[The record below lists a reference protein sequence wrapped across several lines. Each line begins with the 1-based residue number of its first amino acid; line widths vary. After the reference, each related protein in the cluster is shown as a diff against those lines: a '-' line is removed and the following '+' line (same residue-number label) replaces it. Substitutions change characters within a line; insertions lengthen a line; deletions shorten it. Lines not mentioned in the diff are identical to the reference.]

1 MRCGR
6 LALARGHS
14 GEPQDREDPGLLLRF
29 VPEFGRSCHRGI
41 LPPWE
46 IVKIHGRFQKSSSL
60 FHFSKNPRW
69 CKNSTVV
76 ILAEVG
82 PIGDAAPQALRGLR
96 GGWRSP
102 RRRLRAHG
110 PGRAGVGLHPE
121 LQNRVRLLPV
131 AQPQTY
137 PAMGAGDGAGCV
149 QPQGGREHRS
159 TQKAG
164 GAGWRAVRCG
174 SGGPSR
180 SSPPC

>member
-29 VPEFGRSCHRGI
+29 VPEFGRSLELVQGGRHFATVGHRKIPRSI
-41 LPPWE
+41 L
-46 IVKIHGRFQKSSSL
+46 KSSSL
-60 FHFSKNPRW
+60 FSTSK
-69 CKNSTVV
+69 KSTVAQKSTV
-76 ILAEVG
+76 LILAEVG

-137 PAMGAGDGAGCV
+137 LATHCKC
-149 QPQGGREHRS
+149 ES
-159 TQKAG
+159 K
-164 GAGWRAVRCG
+164 W
-174 SGGPSR
+174 
-180 SSPPC
+180 